1 MSRMPDNLES
11 KYNKDNKFIWV
22 DSQLEK
28 FMVRQKEL
36 EGKLSELKTM
46 VKDTPNNFDL
56 GEKMRIYFNNGID
69 DINDEQLDIFDK

>member
-11 KYNKDNKFIWV
+11 KYNHDNKFIWV

-56 GEKMRIYFNNGID
+56 GEKMRIYFNNGIND
-69 DINDEQLDIFDK
+69 TNDEQLDIFDK